1 MIPLPTMSR
10 GSSPLLVLPL
20 LCTMNL
26 SGACGSPDMGPAV
39 AIPELGFNRAR
50 VPIGGPLEMTY
61 RFTASPEIGTLTEP
75 YRVSVQFL
83 DADGELMFIDDHDPP
98 VATTDWRPGETV
110 TYERRMF
117 IPMYP
122 YVGNASIALGLYSPV
137 TGDRVALAGDHIG
150 QGAYAVAT
158 IELAPPPKSILMFQ
172 DGWHQRERDGDRE
185 WQWTAG
191 EAIITFRNPRQ
202 DSILYF
208 ELDGRPDLF
217 ESPPRVE
224 LVVGDRTIDSFSLEA
239 SGVTFHAAM
248 VSASDFGD
256 DDTTE
261 LTLHVDQTFVPAT
274 LPDSNGVDARR
285 LGVRV
290 FHAFLESR

>member
-1 MIPLPTMSR
+1 MMAQYLALKAEARDCLLFYRMGDFFELFFDDAKIASACLDIALTAR
-10 GSSPLLVLPL
+10 GEHDGEKVA
-20 LCTMNL
+20 M
-26 SGACGSPDMGPAV
+26 CGVPAHSADSYLARLIRAGHRV
-39 AIPELGFNRAR
+39 AIADQIETPEEARKRGGSKALVARAIVR
-50 VPIGGPLEMTY
+50 VV
-61 RFTASPEIGTLTEP
+61 TAGTLTEETL
-75 YRVSVQFL
+75 L
-83 DADGELMFIDDHDPP
+83 DSRRANWCAAIGE
-98 VATTDWRPGETV
+98 AGGE
-110 TYERRMF
+110 
-117 IPMYP
+117 
-122 YVGNASIALGLYSPV
+122 
-137 TGDRVALAGDHIG
+137 VALAGDHIG

>member
-1 MIPLPTMSR
+1 MSR
-10 GSSPLLVLPL
+10 VSSPLLVFPL

-39 AIPELGFNRAR
+39 AIPVLRFNRAR

-83 DADGELMFIDDHDPP
+83 DADGELMFIDDHNPP

-150 QGAYAVAT
+150 QGAYVVAT
-158 IELAPPPKSILMFQ
+158 IELAPPPESFLMFQ
-172 DGWHQRERDGDRE
+172 DGWHQREHDDDRE

-191 EAIITFRNPRQ
+191 EAIITFRNPHQ

-208 ELDGRPDLF
+208 EVDGRPDLF
-217 ESPPRVE
+217 ESPQR
-224 LVVGDRTIDSFSLEA
+224 LDLIVGDRPIDSFFLKA
-239 SGVTFHAAM
+239 SGVTFHTAM
-248 VSASDFGD
+248 VSADDFGD
-256 DDTTE
+256 DATTE
-261 LTLHVDQTFVPAT
+261 LTLHIDQTFVPAD
-274 LPDSNGVDARR
+274 LPDSNSVDTRR

>member
-122 YVGNASIALGLYSPV
+122 YVGNASIGHRRPSRAGRRSHRPGSLCG
-137 TGDRVALAGDHIG
+137 GDDRVGAPAEEHPDVPGRLA
-150 QGAYAVAT
+150 
-158 IELAPPPKSILMFQ
+158 
-172 DGWHQRERDGDRE
+172 
-185 WQWTAG
+185 
-191 EAIITFRNPRQ
+191 
-202 DSILYF
+202 
-208 ELDGRPDLF
+208 
-217 ESPPRVE
+217 
-224 LVVGDRTIDSFSLEA
+224 
-239 SGVTFHAAM
+239 
-248 VSASDFGD
+248 SAR
-256 DDTTE
+256 
-261 LTLHVDQTFVPAT
+261 A
-274 LPDSNGVDARR
+274 
-285 LGVRV
+285 
-290 FHAFLESR
+290 